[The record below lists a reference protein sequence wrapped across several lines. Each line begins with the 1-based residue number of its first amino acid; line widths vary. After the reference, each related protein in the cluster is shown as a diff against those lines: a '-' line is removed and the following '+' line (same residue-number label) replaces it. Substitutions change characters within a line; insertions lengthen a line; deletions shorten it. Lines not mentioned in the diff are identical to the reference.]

1 MKQSKYITRPGI
13 DKISSRLL
21 DYILLHYPATIDLS
35 QLSKELNI
43 ENEILKKKLNNLNKS
58 GIPITINK
66 ENNSIQLKG
75 NLLEPLSWIINSK
88 EFAESTLRLI
98 EDKKTDQTNKKKVIL
113 KRIYKDYVNMLNDVF
128 DKWNSLRLIEKLN
141 D

>member
-1 MKQSKYITRPGI
+1 MKQSKHITRPGI